1 MKNFAFSLLLMLVTP
16 NVFAEPSWSYGEVD
30 LLESFSDYVVVRWTG
45 PKTQECGSGSHAVR
59 FDADSL
65 GNEAAFNRAV
75 SIAMTA
81 QVSQKPIRF
90 KLDGCIGEKQK
101 ATIVQLC
108 TNSDC
113 TYNS

>member
-1 MKNFAFSLLLMLVTP
+1 MKKYIFSLLLMLATP
-16 NVFAEPSWSYGEVD
+16 NVSAEASWSHGEID
-30 LLESFSDYVVVRWTG
+30 LLESFSDYVVIRWTG
-45 PKTQECGSGSHAVR
+45 PKTQECGSDDHAVR
-59 FDADSL
+59 FDSDSL
-65 GNEAAFNRAV
+65 GNEAAFDRAV
-75 SIAMTA
+75 SIAMSA

-90 KLDGCIGEKQK
+90 RLDGCIGTKQK